1 VEEDMATTEAEAIM
15 EDAVV
20 EDGST
25 VVGLLARLDEVVA
38 VRGSQQTT
46 VFMTQPPRPMFWRM
60 LLQMELVILWQS
72 H

>member
-46 VFMTQPPRPMFWRM
+46 VFMNQPPRPMFWRM